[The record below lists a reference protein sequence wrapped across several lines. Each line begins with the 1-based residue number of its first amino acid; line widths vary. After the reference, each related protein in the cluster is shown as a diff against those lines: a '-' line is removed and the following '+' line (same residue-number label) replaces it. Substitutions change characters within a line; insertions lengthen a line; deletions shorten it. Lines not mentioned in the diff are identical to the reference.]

1 MKNKAIFFLFLS
13 SIFCNAESLQFLSV
27 QEFKESITLS
37 QNKKAFL
44 DNYLKTINELDIEV
58 NYPTFQ
64 IIFPIFN
71 IFLVDMKIILLS
83 N

>member
-58 NYPTFQ
+58 NS
-64 IIFPIFN
+64 IIATY
-71 IFLVDMKIILLS
+71 D
-83 N
+83 